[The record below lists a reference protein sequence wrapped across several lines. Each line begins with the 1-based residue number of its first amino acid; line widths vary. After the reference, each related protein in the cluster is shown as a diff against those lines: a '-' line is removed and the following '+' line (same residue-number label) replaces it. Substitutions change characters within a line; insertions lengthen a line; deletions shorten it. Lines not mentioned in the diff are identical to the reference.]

1 VVSGFFEAL
10 LHPDF
15 GLAQSTIVPCLL
27 VSSNLFVVTTCDDVG
42 IAASNEK
49 LIDDFIDKL
58 WLKGFA
64 LEKEA
69 APYLKK

>member
-1 VVSGFFEAL
+1 
-10 LHPDF
+10 
-15 GLAQSTIVPCLL
+15 
-27 VSSNLFVVTTCDDVG
+27 VTCCDDVG
-42 IAASNEK
+42 IAAPYEK